1 MPPPLTT
8 PRLLLRPFSEDDIP
22 AAYAVFEG
30 HPDVWKYDPGFQRTY
45 EQRAE
50 VIRHYAANNDLLG
63 EGTLAVTL
71 KDGTLIG
78 YVGLQLYILPA
89 EPLATPEVELYYKL
103 GRDWWRQGYATE
115 ACRRLIEFAFNEM
128 RLVRI
133 VTVTHKDNVASLRL
147 MARLGMKLD
156 TAPSAWPD
164 DVIGILKN
172 PRRKRAR
179 P

>member
-1 MPPPLTT
+1 MPPALTT
-8 PRLLLRPFSEDDIP
+8 PRLLLRPFSQDDIP

-30 HPDVWKYDPGFQRTY
+30 HPDVWKFDPGFARTY

-50 VIRHYAANNDLLG
+50 VIRHYAANNDPNG
-63 EGTLAVTL
+63 EGTLAITL

-78 YVGLQLYILPA
+78 YAGLQLYILPG

-103 GRDWWRQGYATE
+103 GRDWWSQGYASE
-115 ACRRLIEFAFNEM
+115 ACRRLLDYAFTEM
-128 RLVRI
+128 RLARI
-133 VTVTHKDNVASLRL
+133 VTVTQKGNEASLKL

-156 TAPSAWPD
+156 NAPSAWPG

-172 PRRKRAR
+172 PHRKRAR